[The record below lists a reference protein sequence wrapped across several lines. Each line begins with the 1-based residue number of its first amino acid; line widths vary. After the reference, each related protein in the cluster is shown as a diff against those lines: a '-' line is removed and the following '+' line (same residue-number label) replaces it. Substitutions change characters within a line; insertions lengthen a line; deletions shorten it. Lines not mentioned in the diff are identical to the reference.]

1 MPWSRPRPG
10 ARARRRS
17 WPPCAARDSPWT
29 SAPARWRRSS
39 GWRCTSSSARPRR
52 CSAGARWSSEPRP
65 TPPRARCAWASRG
78 PCPSSTAR
86 PWSWGCGPPSSWSA
100 ASTPRAS
107 FTGRTTTTPTC
118 RRTIRSPSTS
128 TPATRGR
135 LLLETP
141 QGLRPVGIR
150 RVHLEEDTGKLVHA
164 EGRSLVD
171 YNRSGTPL
179 MEVVTEPDLRSPEE
193 ARQFLVQ
200 LRTLLQYAGVT
211 TGRMEEGT
219 LRCDANLSLRRPG
232 GELGTRTEIKNMNS
246 LRSVERALR
255 YEEARQREVLGRGE
269 PVVQETRHWD
279 EDRGITFPS
288 REKEEAQDYRYFPEP
303 DLVPLRI
310 DEAWIARVRSELPEL
325 PDARRRRYVEV
336 FGLPEHDS
344 RLVTATRALADFF
357 EETVRLFPHPKTV
370 SNWLVGEVAAYLN
383 ATGLEIEDIPLR
395 PASLAEL
402 LALVDSGTL
411 SGRSAKEVLEEMV
424 RTGRSAREIVEE
436 RGLVQISDEAALDR
450 IVQDVIAENPGPV
463 ADVRAGKDKAVT
475 YLVGQVMKKT
485 RGRANPELVNRLLR
499 ERLGAG

>member
-1 MPWSRPRPG
+1 MDERPG
-10 ARARRRS
+10 EVE
-17 WPPCAARDSPWT
+17 T
-29 SAPARWRRSS
+29 VI
-39 GWRCTSSSARPRR
+39 GL
-52 CSAGARWSSEPRP
+52 EVHVQL
-65 TPPRARCAWASRG
+65 
-78 PCPSSTAR
+78 STATKMFC
-86 PWSWGCGPPSSWSA
+86 GCPVVFGAPPNTATCPVCLGLPGALPVLNRKAVELGLRA
-100 ASTPRAS
+100 ALVLECRIHPESQFHRKNYYYPDLPKNYQISQYQYAGHPPLA
-107 FTGRTTTTPTC
+107 TG
-118 RRTIRSPSTS
+118 
-128 TPATRGR
+128 GR

-463 ADVRAGKDKAVT
+463 ANVRAGKDKAVT